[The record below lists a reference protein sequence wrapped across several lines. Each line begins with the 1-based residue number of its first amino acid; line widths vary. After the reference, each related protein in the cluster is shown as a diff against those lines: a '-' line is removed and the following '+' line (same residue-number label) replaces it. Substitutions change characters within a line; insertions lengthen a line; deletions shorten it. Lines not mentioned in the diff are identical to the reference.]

1 MVHNL
6 PICRAETEVP
16 ANNFTNTNTIIL
28 PGRGHSIFHS
38 VYLFPYTIFTYVLI
52 IENKINWFYIKDAA
66 LLFIK
71 DWMGKL
77 AHKIELS

>member
-6 PICRAETEVP
+6 PIFRADTEVL

-38 VYLFPYTIFTYVLI
+38 VYPFAYTIFTYVLI
-52 IENKINWFYIKDAA
+52 IENKINWPYIKDAA
-66 LLFIK
+66 LLFIF
-71 DWMGKL
+71 GKISS
-77 AHKIELS
+77 KK

>member
-52 IENKINWFYIKDAA
+52 IENKINWSYIKDAA
-66 LLFIK
+66 LLFIF
-71 DWMGKL
+71 GKIVS
-77 AHKIELS
+77 KK